1 MPGGYRFL
9 DHMTDAVIEAY
20 GPTMADAFE
29 NAAIALNDTMVDI
42 STVIPT
48 KQFVIS
54 ARGRDIRQLLFEWLD
69 KVLLILLIDRVVMRS
84 FDIEISE
91 DADLCVLDATAEGE
105 PLNLEKHK
113 YKVEIKA
120 VTYHEMEILRNE
132 TETIVRFILDL

>member
-1 MPGGYRFL
+1 
-9 DHMTDAVIEAY
+9 MTDAVIEAY

-113 YKVEIKA
+113 
-120 VTYHEMEILRNE
+120 
-132 TETIVRFILDL
+132 